1 MNCSLVHCQACGFS
15 WTRPLM
21 RSIYERQAMES
32 RPCPVC
38 GSQTLTCRNVSSTK
52 KKPPPKNPRDDSA
65 ERVG

>member
-1 MNCSLVHCQACGFS
+1 MTRSVVECQTCGFS

-32 RPCPVC
+32 RPCPMC
-38 GSQTLTCRNVSSTK
+38 GAQTLACRKVTTVK
-52 KKPPPKNPRDDSA
+52 KRPPDERDDSA